1 MEKIVLGKKFSDIKH
16 DFRETCFG
24 ICVKDDNILL
34 TYKSNK
40 NEYSLPGGGIELGE
54 NHNDCL
60 KREFLEE
67 TGYALHSI
75 NELVIIDCFWLAGNV
90 CPMESLT
97 NIYIV
102 CVGEKFKPS
111 EQFCEEVWVNINQ
124 AKNLLQL
131 PYQKKA
137 LEYYLNSL
145 K

>member
-67 TGYALHSI
+67 TG
-75 NELVIIDCFWLAGNV
+75 
-90 CPMESLT
+90 
-97 NIYIV
+97 
-102 CVGEKFKPS
+102 
-111 EQFCEEVWVNINQ
+111 
-124 AKNLLQL
+124 
-131 PYQKKA
+131 
-137 LEYYLNSL
+137 
-145 K
+145 